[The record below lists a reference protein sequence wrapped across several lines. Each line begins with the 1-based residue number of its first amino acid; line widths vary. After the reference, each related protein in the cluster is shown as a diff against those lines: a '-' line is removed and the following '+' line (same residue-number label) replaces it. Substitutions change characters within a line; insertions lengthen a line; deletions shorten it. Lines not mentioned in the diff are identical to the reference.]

1 MPFILLTLLNSLIFL
16 KTILASFV
24 VVVVIVIRSKVD
36 SSTILGRMGR
46 LEKEELG
53 QWSKKSLLQKKKKKK
68 KTVTVHD
75 IQREHQSNERE
86 ISLCR
91 WTGQIYESPN
101 EPFLPLS
108 WLFLT
113 LNHFF
118 CPSMYHVSICINF
131 LICLNCFMC
140 VFIFKER

>member
-68 KTVTVHD
+68 
-75 IQREHQSNERE
+75 R
-86 ISLCR
+86 L
-91 WTGQIYESPN
+91 
-101 EPFLPLS
+101 
-108 WLFLT
+108 
-113 LNHFF
+113 
-118 CPSMYHVSICINF
+118 
-131 LICLNCFMC
+131 
-140 VFIFKER
+140 